1 MQKKLHEN
9 GISTFSQSEIAQLFK
24 IAKIKVRYSGV
35 RILTAPASQ
44 TLAGRILIITPKASG
59 SAPERNLF
67 KRRVR
72 SIFRENNL
80 ANSGKDFVII
90 TDKRGIALS
99 FIKLCQ
105 LLVSAAQSPV

>member
-1 MQKKLHEN
+1 MPKSLDKN
-9 GISTFSQSEIAQLFK
+9 GISTFSQSEITQLFNV
-24 IAKIKVRYSGV
+24 AKIKVRYSGV

-44 TLAGRILIITPKASG
+44 TSGRILIITPKACG
-59 SAPERNLF
+59 SSPERNLF

-80 ANSGKDFVII
+80 ATSSRDFVII
-90 TDKRGIALS
+90 TDKRGTGLS

-105 LLVSAAQSPV
+105 LLVSAAQSPL

>member
-1 MQKKLHEN
+1 MPKSLDKN
-9 GISTFSQSEIAQLFK
+9 GISTFSQSEIAQLFNV
-24 IAKIKVRYSGV
+24 AKIKVRYSGV

-44 TLAGRILIITPKASG
+44 PSAGRILIITPKACG

-80 ANSGKDFVII
+80 ATSGKDFVII
-90 TDKRGIALS
+90 TDKRGATLS
-99 FIKLCQ
+99 FTKLCH
-105 LLVSAAQSPV
+105 LLLSAAQIPL